1 MHNRFFSSA
10 YQSLRKRKTCASV
23 MANCASTFAATLG
36 LPVFRRSYLAADGF
50 PRFAFAVL
58 FVKVLEELGGF
69 FRAQLARLK
78 RLLLLFLVRTVA
90 IAGTGFRLLFR
101 LLLLTTTI
109 AVGTL
114 SITATRLALIS
125 LVLLVLILLVLGTG

>member
-1 MHNRFFSSA
+1 
-10 YQSLRKRKTCASV
+10 